1 MTKCGEQQKTKN
13 KHPYNPNTDMRMKHL
28 WKILPVFLLAIC
40 GCDDNTGTLGAGM
53 MPDEDNITVKTNTLE
68 VTTRSLLVDSV
79 YARTSTAY
87 IGKYTDPDF
96 GVFEADFLTQFNCTD
111 NLVINEAPDSLVISN
126 YASLNLFYEKNDFYG
141 DSLNVHQIKVYE
153 LNRDLETDDKEYCY
167 TSIDPQDFYNEE
179 DLLASKFYSIRNMA
193 INDSTWNEQDQPSV
207 NVMLPESFFNKIITL
222 NKEHPEY
229 FENSETFIDNVFK
242 GIYVKHE
249 SGEGS
254 VLYLSAIS
262 LNLISVQYMT
272 DENGWIQRDENDQP
286 RTDSVSVATLASFT
300 STREVIQANRFQN
313 SERLKQLAEETGH
326 TYLKTPAGIF
336 TEATLPID
344 DITAGEYANDT
355 INSVQLSFTAYN
367 QTGSNNNTAF
377 QMPKPEQILLLRK
390 KDMYT
395 FFEKSELTD
404 NITSYTTTLQNN
416 NEYKFDN
423 INNLVNACI
432 QDREN
437 GEKEDSDWTEKN
449 PDWNKIVL
457 IPVNITTTTSSSTTT
472 IVNIEHDLRLTS
484 AKLVGGPDGEALKLY
499 VAYTTFN

>member
-1 MTKCGEQQKTKN
+1 
-13 KHPYNPNTDMRMKHL
+13 MKMKYL
-28 WKILPVFLLAIC
+28 WKILPLFLFSAIC
-40 GCDDNTGTLGAGM
+40 GCDDSTGTLGAGM
-53 MPDEDNITVKTNTLE
+53 MPDEDNITVKTNTLD
-68 VTTRSLLVDSV
+68 VKTRSLLVDSV

-111 NLVINEAPDSLVISN
+111 NLVINDVPDSLIINN
-126 YASLNLFYEKNDFYG
+126 YAPLNLFYGKNDFYG
-141 DSLNVHQIKVYE
+141 DSLNVNQIKVYE
-153 LNRDLETDDKEYCY
+153 LSQDLETADKEYCY
-167 TSIDPQDFYNEE
+167 TSIDPQNYYDEGG
-179 DLLASKFYSIRNMA
+179 LLASKFYSIRNMA
-193 INDSTWNEQDQPSV
+193 MNDSTWNEQEQPSI
-207 NVMLPESFFNKIITL
+207 NVILPESFFDRIITL

-254 VLYLSAIS
+254 VLYLSAIT

-272 DENGWIQRDENDQP
+272 DDKGWIQRDEYGQP

-313 SERLKQLAEETGH
+313 SEQLKRLSEETNH

-344 DITAGEYANDT
+344 DITDGHANDT

-367 QTGSNNNTAF
+367 QTGNNNTSF
-377 QMPKPEQILLLRK
+377 QMPKPEQLLLVRK
-390 KDMYT
+390 KDMYS
-395 FFEKSELTD
+395 FFEGSELAD
-404 NITSYTTTLQNN
+404 NITSYTTTLQSN

-423 INNLVNACI
+423 INNLINACI
-432 QDREN
+432 QERKE
-437 GEKEDSDWTEKN
+437 GEKEDPEWMEKN
-449 PDWNKIVL
+449 PDWNKVVL
-457 IPVNITTTTSSSTTT
+457 IPVNITTSTSSSSGSSTV
-472 IVNIEHDLRLTS
+472 VNIEHNLRLTS
-484 AKLVGGPDGEALKLY
+484 AKLLGGPDGEALKLY
-499 VAYTTFN
+499 VAYTAFN